1 LIKVLFYF
9 SQLINKDRFIGN
21 MMKQIRYVK
30 KMAKQEVKKRKNCQQ
45 SPVQQNLRQQPSG
58 PPPTTWNINIDESA
72 KMDD

>member
-1 LIKVLFYF
+1 
-9 SQLINKDRFIGN
+9 